1 MRLMVEFSTSVQDLG
16 AIDALTHIFNL
27 GLSQKPQTA
36 LGAAGY
42 YINYLKYFPT
52 NFERILN
59 VIKRDIPGFSGSR
72 LRLGRR
78 QLLIDGLI
86 AQMLPLIDYEK
97 PIFKKEFGR
106 ELLLPADPKTI
117 WEIHKNRLNQIY
129 ISRLE
134 PVTGLDSYFN
144 NLSQTYKEKFGPA
157 SMYEKLGLCMEER
170 SIPVNY
176 SAPWIL
182 YNLLS
187 NTKDGSTVYMMMSGT
202 RAFDAVHKGYYES
215 ILRKGAN
222 IDMLLGRRD
231 QRQLNYIG
239 DLKETYDKNLR
250 VRYTPVENRGTYR
263 IAILDTLF
271 ALDARKILPQ
281 TRREPSYIGTL
292 YHDKDC
298 IADIK
303 NNFDDIWAISHEI
316 SLSEIRD
323 TKPSWWN
330 PIKSRYPMRW

>member
-1 MRLMVEFSTSVQDLG
+1 MLMVENSTTVQDLS

-42 YINYLKYFPT
+42 YINYIKLFPA
-52 NFERILN
+52 NFEMILKL
-59 VIKRDIPGFSGSR
+59 VKKDIPGFSGSR

-78 QLLIDGLI
+78 QLLIDGVV
-86 AQMLPLIDYEK
+86 AQMLPLIEYER

-117 WEIHKNRLNQIY
+117 WETHKNMLDRVY
-129 ISRLE
+129 ISKPE
-134 PVTGLDSYFN
+134 PGTGLEGYFN
-144 NLSQTYKEKFGPA
+144 SLSKTYNEKFSPA
-157 SMYEKLGLCMEER
+157 SMYEKLGKCMEER
-170 SIPVNY
+170 CIPINY

-182 YNLLS
+182 YSLLS
-187 NTKDGSTVYMMMSGT
+187 NVNDGSTVYMMMSGT
-202 RAFDAVHKGYYES
+202 RAFDAVHRGYYEG
-215 ILRKGAN
+215 ILRKGAG

-250 VRYTPVENRGTYR
+250 VRYTPVESGGTKR
-263 IAILDTLF
+263 MAILDDLF

-281 TRREPSYIGTL
+281 TKREPSYIGTL
-292 YHDKDC
+292 YQEKDC

-303 NNFDDIWAISHEI
+303 NTFKDIWAISHEI
-316 SLSEIRD
+316 SLEEIRD
-323 TKPSWWN
+323 IKPPWWN
-330 PIKSRYPMRW
+330 PLKTRHPLRW

>member
-1 MRLMVEFSTSVQDLG
+1 MAESSTSVQDIS

-42 YINYLKYFPT
+42 YINYIKLFPA
-52 NFERILN
+52 NFEMILKL
-59 VIKRDIPGFSGSR
+59 VKRDIPGFSGSR

-78 QLLIDGLI
+78 QLLIDGVV

-97 PIFKKEFGR
+97 PIFKKKFGR

-117 WEIHKNRLNQIY
+117 WEIHKNKLDQIY
-129 ISRLE
+129 ISGPE
-134 PVTGLDSYFN
+134 SVTGLESYFN
-144 NLSQTYKEKFGPA
+144 SLSQTYKEKFCPA
-157 SMYEKLGLCMEER
+157 SMYEKLGQCMEER
-170 SIPVNY
+170 SIPINY
-176 SAPWIL
+176 SAPWVL
-182 YNLLS
+182 YNLMS
-187 NTKDGSTVYMMMSGT
+187 NAKDGSTVYIMMSGT
-202 RAFDAVHKGYYES
+202 RGFDAVHRNYYED
-215 ILRKGAN
+215 ILRKGAS

-250 VRYTPVENRGTYR
+250 VRYTPVENRGTHR
-263 IAILDTLF
+263 IAILDDLF

-281 TRREPSYIGTL
+281 TKREPSYIGTL
-292 YHDKDC
+292 YQDKDC

-316 SLSEIRD
+316 SINEIKD
-323 TKPSWWN
+323 FKPPWWN
-330 PIKSRYPMRW
+330 PLKSRRPLKW